1 MLIILIVLVT
11 LPIDCRLILL
21 GETGCWSLLVIEG
34 LRHFFFRV
42 LYCLC
47 TFALRLCNTV

>member
-11 LPIDCRLILL
+11 LSTDCTLILL

-34 LRHFFFRV
+34 LRQFFFV
-42 LYCLC
+42 FC
-47 TFALRLCNTV
+47 TVFVHLP